1 MDCYHRIGKISG
13 DACTHHPP
21 WWDLAVRAAHLMI
34 PKSTP
39 PARWSRRTRAVSFS
53 VAALLAAVLLYYSL
67 RGIEWRQVARIAL
80 GARPGVL
87 VLASALGTTTLL
99 LRAVRWRILLN
110 AEGAVSVATAFWATA
125 AGYFGNNFLP
135 ARAGEL
141 VRTLMISSRSALD
154 TTYVLATALSER
166 VADAIAL
173 VVISA
178 LVLLT
183 LPAQPGWLAG
193 AAKPFGILGLVGA
206 AALGILPL
214 LGSVGRA
221 AIERAPL
228 PHALRPRLI
237 TAMEHG
243 LRGLRA
249 FHDARR
255 LSGFLAL
262 TVLIWCLDALGTVIG
277 AAALGLRIP
286 IAVAFLLIAGL
297 GLGSALPSTP
307 GYVGIY
313 QFVAVTVLTPFGF
326 SRTDAIA
333 YILVAQALMYVVI
346 GFWGSIGLLRYR
358 RTRPSA

>member
-1 MDCYHRIGKISG
+1 LTQD
-13 DACTHHPP
+13 TP
-21 WWDLAVRAAHLMI
+21 
-34 PKSTP
+34 STQWTP
-39 PARWSRRTRAVSFS
+39 RVRAVSFG
-53 VAALLAAVLLYYSL
+53 VAALLASVLLYYSL
-67 RGIEWRQVARIAL
+67 RGIEWKQVARTVAN
-80 GARPGVL
+80 ASPGRLTL
-87 VLASALGTTTLL
+87 VAGIGTVTLF
-99 LRAVRWRILLN
+99 LRACRWRILLN
-110 AEGAVSVATAFWATA
+110 AEGTVGVPTAFWATA

-141 VRTLMISSRSALD
+141 VRTFMISSRSALD
-154 TTYVLATALSER
+154 STYVLATALSER

-178 LVLLT
+178 TVLLM
-183 LPAQPGWLAG
+183 LPAQPGWVAG
-193 AAKPFGILGLVGA
+193 AAKPFAILGLLGA
-206 AALGILPL
+206 LAIGVLPL
-214 LGSVGRA
+214 LGSAGRT

-255 LSGFLAL
+255 LSGFLGL
-262 TVLIWCLDALGTVIG
+262 TVLIWCLDALGTVIVG
-277 AAALGLRIP
+277 AALGFRIP

-346 GFWGSIGLLRYR
+346 GLWGALGLWRYR
-358 RTRPSA
+358 RTRRST

>member
-1 MDCYHRIGKISG
+1 MVPE
-13 DACTHHPP
+13 A
-21 WWDLAVRAAHLMI
+21 
-34 PKSTP
+34 TP
-39 PARWSRRTRAVSFS
+39 SAQWSPRTRAVSFS

-67 RGIEWRQVARIAL
+67 RGIEWRQVARTVAHAKPGRLAL
-80 GARPGVL
+80 VAGI
-87 VLASALGTTTLL
+87 GTVTLF
-99 LRAVRWRILLN
+99 LRAYRWRILLN
-110 AEGAVSVATAFWATA
+110 AEGTVSVPTAFWATA

-141 VRTLMISSRSALD
+141 VRTLMISSRSELD

-193 AAKPFGILGLVGA
+193 AAKPFGILGLLGA
-206 AALGILPL
+206 VAIGILPM
-214 LGSVGRA
+214 LGSVGRT

-228 PHALRPRLI
+228 PHALRPKLI

-255 LSGFLAL
+255 LSGFLGL
-262 TVLIWCLDALGTVIG
+262 TVLIWNLDALGTVIG
-277 AAALGLRIP
+277 GAALGFRIP

-346 GFWGSIGLLRYR
+346 GFWGSLGLWRYR
-358 RTRPSA
+358 GTRRPA